1 MSAPASWSVEDVVAY
16 LAKNGCSEVTIKACE
31 SNEVDGKALLG
42 LTKTD
47 IKDELSIASIG
58 ERKRLWGLVESLTT
72 AAPSERAQL
81 STPEPSPQRSRGLHT
96 PRPDSACAGSPS
108 RALRKASLAESA
120 TSAASGLSEPA
131 DLDALEEWSK
141 RLWADEKMRQ
151 QALVEAAQRQAR
163 RESIARREQERQK
176 AEELRI
182 QQMIQ
187 REASERYEEKEA
199 KLREEERIAEA
210 GKRLRSRRSLTPTEH
225 PMSEP
230 VPSWKARELAEA
242 DALAKDKIRARTPA
256 PISRPT
262 SAAEE
267 AQKAREMLRAEE
279 RQARLVR
286 HARQHRDAVF
296 DEERRRRAERE
307 GLDAAERNRREAM
320 KKEMRRRQEAAA
332 FEAARRLPPMHAPKT
347 VPDVVLVPGTAVRTA
362 IGDAWIVDKYSGANP
377 NLKDFWWV
385 EMEDGVEC
393 LFAATGVAPRR
404 GGAVRS

>member
-1 MSAPASWSVEDVVAY
+1 MSAPASWLVADVVAY
-16 LAKNGCSEVTIKACE
+16 LGKNGCSEATIKACE
-31 SNEVDGKALLG
+31 SNEVDGKALLE
-42 LTKTD
+42 LTKSD
-47 IKDELSIASIG
+47 IKDELCIASIA
-58 ERKRLWGLVESLTT
+58 ERKRLWGLVESLTS
-72 AAPSERAQL
+72 APSESAQL
-81 STPEPSPQRSRGLHT
+81 STPEPSPQRSLHT
-96 PRPDSACAGSPS
+96 PRPDSCAGSPS

-120 TSAASGLSEPA
+120 ASAASGLSEPA
-131 DLDALEEWSK
+131 DLDALEDWSK

-163 RESIARREQERQK
+163 RESIAKQERDRQK
-176 AEELRI
+176 ADELRVH
-182 QQMIQ
+182 QMIQ
-187 REASERYEEKEA
+187 NEAAARYEEKEA
-199 KLREEERIAEA
+199 KIREEERIAEA

-225 PMSEP
+225 PMSDP

-242 DALAKDKIRARTPA
+242 DALAKDKIRARTPQ
-256 PISRPT
+256 PILRPT

-296 DEERRRRAERE
+296 DEERRRRSERE

-320 KKEMRRRQEAAA
+320 KKELRRRQEAAA
-332 FEAARRLPPMHAPKT
+332 LEAARRLPPVHAQKT
-347 VPDVVLVPGTAVRTA
+347 VPDIVLVPGTAVRTA
-362 IGDAWIVDKYSGANP
+362 IGDAWIVEKYSGANP